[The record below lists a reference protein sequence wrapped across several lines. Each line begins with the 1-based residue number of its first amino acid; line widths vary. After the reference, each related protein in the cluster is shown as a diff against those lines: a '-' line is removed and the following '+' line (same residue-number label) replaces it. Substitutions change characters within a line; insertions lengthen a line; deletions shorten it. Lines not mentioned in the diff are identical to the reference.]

1 MSIQDARGTQHGL
14 ERPAQR
20 IISLVPSATETLHC
34 LGLADRIVG
43 VTRFCVHPSPWVKQ
57 IPKVGGTKDIEL
69 DRILELKPDLIVGN
83 CEENTREIFEALD
96 PHVPVWAPLPKT
108 ISEAIADIG
117 HLGMLTGT
125 APMAEKFQAEAKK
138 AWSHAQSSAKPFTY
152 AYFIWHEPW
161 MSISND
167 TFIARMLESVG
178 GVNIFG
184 DHPDRFPEI
193 DLNGRIT
200 AVPDVVFLS
209 SEPFPFKEKHRDQLC
224 AMTNIP
230 SENVRFIDGE
240 YASWH
245 GHRMIEGLSYLT
257 QRAPAQWDIHP
268 TR

>member
-14 ERPAQR
+14 EHPAQR
-20 IISLVPSATETLHC
+20 IVSLVPSATETLHR
-34 LGLADRIVG
+34 LGVADRIVG
-43 VTRFCVHPSPWVKQ
+43 VTRFCVHPSPWVKHV
-57 IPKVGGTKDIEL
+57 PKVGGTKDIEL
-69 DRILELKPDLIVGN
+69 ERVLDLKPDLVVGN

-108 ISEAIADIG
+108 IPEAIADIG

-125 APMAEKFQAEAKK
+125 ESVAKAFQAQATDAWEQAK
-138 AWSHAQSSAKPFTY
+138 SQAQSFTY
-152 AYFIWHEPW
+152 AYFIWNDPW

-178 GVNIFG
+178 GVNVFG
-184 DHPDRFPEI
+184 DHPDRFPVI
-193 DLNGRIT
+193 DMKGKIT
-200 AVPDVVFLS
+200 AIPDVVFLS
-209 SEPFPFKEKHRDQLC
+209 SEPFPFKEKHREQLC
-224 AMTNIP
+224 NDTAIP
-230 SENVRFIDGE
+230 LNNVRFIDGE

-257 QRAPAQWDIHP
+257 KRTPDLWDQHP